1 MALPSGLTTHN
12 TILISVTKNLFSY
25 LSNLLVGR
33 FEQVSPRGL
42 GRFRA
47 LLSSALGGRS
57 EELSPGMES
66 DGLRKVSDG
75 LRKVSDAPRKVLDGL
90 RKMLDGLRKVS
101 DGLKRCRADKDF
113 DELEI
118 YVKHT
123 SNDTKST
130 TK

>member
-1 MALPSGLTTHN
+1 M
-12 TILISVTKNLFSY
+12 
-25 LSNLLVGR
+25 SNLLVGR

-42 GRFRA
+42 G
-47 LLSSALGGRS
+47 SALERRS
-57 EELSPGMES
+57 EELSPGMESKGLRKVSDGFRKVLDGLRKVSDGLKKIS

-75 LRKVSDAPRKVLDGL
+75 LR
-90 RKMLDGLRKVS
+90 
-101 DGLKRCRADKDF
+101 RCRADKEFF